1 MVDPQYIARGDF
13 TFEAG
18 SKAMQQLLDLPQP
31 PTAVFCDSDAMAL
44 GALSQAKRQGL
55 KVPEDLSIIGFDNID
70 LTQFVIRR

>member
-1 MVDPQYIARGDF
+1 MRDGGF

-18 SKAMQQLLDLPQP
+18 RKGMEGVLDLPQP
-31 PTAVFCDSDAMAL
+31 PTAVLCHGDVLAL

-70 LTQFVIRR
+70 LT